1 MTSTTSTTDTTGVV
15 GGERAGEPAVLDYN
29 PYLIEP
35 VHSHVHKMDELREQ
49 HPYFKSSLGPG
60 FWNLTRMDLVREA
73 FQNPQLF
80 SSTAVIPIEPDPLFQ
95 MIPIMLD
102 PPRHTKWRQLTAPA
116 FSPGSIAHLEDKV
129 RERCVE
135 LIDPLVGRERCD
147 FLRDFAYRYP
157 TTIFMEIMG
166 LPVAEADRFLAW
178 EDAILHTSL
187 EIDPERA
194 GVLQATEEVKA
205 YFAELIE
212 RRRADPA
219 DDLLSKA
226 IDWKI
231 DGEQISDEDMLSF
244 CLLMFMAGL
253 DTVSTQLAY
262 SWYHLATHQDDL
274 RRIVEDPAIIPDALE
289 ELLRAYA
296 FVPTG
301 RKVTSD
307 VDFHGCPM
315 KAGETVWLWL
325 PAACRDPR
333 AFPEPDRVDFDR
345 QPNNHIAFGAGPH
358 RCLGSHL
365 ARRELRIAIEEWH
378 RRIPRYRLDES
389 VELEE
394 HGGMFG
400 LDELVLLLG

>member
-1 MTSTTSTTDTTGVV
+1 MTSTTTPGTV
-15 GGERAGEPAVLDYN
+15 GAPPVLDYN

-35 VHSHVHKMDELREQ
+35 VHGHVHKMDELREE
-49 HPYFKSSLGPG
+49 HPFFKSSLGPG

-80 SSTAVIPIEPDPLFQ
+80 SSTAVIPIEPDPLFS

-102 PPRHTKWRQLTAPA
+102 PPQHTKWRQLTASA
-116 FSPGSIAHLEDKV
+116 FSPGAVAHLEDKV
-129 RERCVE
+129 RERCIE
-135 LIDPLVGRERCD
+135 LIEPLMGRERCD
-147 FLRDFAYRYP
+147 FLGDFAYRYP

-166 LPVAEADRFLAW
+166 LPVTEADKFLAW
-178 EDAILHTSL
+178 EDAILHISL
-187 EIDPERA
+187 EQDPERA

-205 YFAELIE
+205 YFADLIE
-212 RRRADPA
+212 MRRADPA

-226 IDWKI
+226 VTWRI
-231 DGEQISDEDMLSF
+231 DGEDIDDEDMLSF

-262 SWYHLATHQDDL
+262 SWYHLATHPDDR
-274 RRIVEDPAIIPDALE
+274 RRIVEDPAVIPDALE

-315 KAGETVWLWL
+315 QAGETVWLWL

-333 AFPEPDRVDFDR
+333 AFPEPDVVDFDR

-365 ARRELRIAIEEWH
+365 ARRELRIAMEEWH
-378 RRIPRYRLDES
+378 RRIPDYRLDDG
-389 VELEE
+389 VELRE

-400 LDELVLLLG
+400 LDELGLILG